1 MKTTNTIKLLIVA
14 LMLKFNPLA
23 AQQSKTAP
31 AWSNNTNIYEVNL
44 RQYTKGGKF
53 SDFAKE
59 LPRLKKMGVELLW
72 LMPIHP
78 VGVEGRKGSLG
89 SYYAVKNYKEVS
101 PEFGTMDD
109 FKTLVKTAH
118 EMGMKI
124 IIDWVANHTSPDN
137 IWVKEH
143 PEFYTKDDKGKFVPP
158 VPDWSDVIDLDYNN
172 KAMRIAMIDA
182 MNFWLKETDI
192 DGFRCDVAE
201 MVPTDFWIDCRTE
214 LDKTKKIFFLA
225 EGGIPELHKAFDMT
239 YSWNVYH
246 AFKGFFKKE
255 KTVDDVKKIIDSE
268 RIDFK
273 PEDLRMY
280 FTSNHDEN
288 SWNATEFEAF
298 GKASSAMSVVTYTL
312 GGMPLIYSGQESAF
326 DHRLQFFDKD
336 PIGWGNYSLQD
347 FYTKLAA
354 IKKNNP
360 ALDAGKEGGNFEWI
374 NTNNSNLIAYKRKKG
389 NNEVITVINMSNT
402 KQKINTADLTIK
414 EYKDFL
420 ADDKCGIYELTNY
433 DYSTKVSLELH
444 EFGYLILIKK

>member
-101 PEFGTMDD
+101 PEFGTIDD

-143 PEFYTKDDKGKFVPP
+143 PE
-158 VPDWSDVIDLDYNN
+158 
-172 KAMRIAMIDA
+172 
-182 MNFWLKETDI
+182 LK
-192 DGFRCDVAE
+192 
-201 MVPTDFWIDCRTE
+201 
-214 LDKTKKIFFLA
+214 
-225 EGGIPELHKAFDMT
+225 
-239 YSWNVYH
+239 
-246 AFKGFFKKE
+246 
-255 KTVDDVKKIIDSE
+255 
-268 RIDFK
+268 
-273 PEDLRMY
+273 
-280 FTSNHDEN
+280 
-288 SWNATEFEAF
+288 
-298 GKASSAMSVVTYTL
+298 
-312 GGMPLIYSGQESAF
+312 
-326 DHRLQFFDKD
+326 
-336 PIGWGNYSLQD
+336 
-347 FYTKLAA
+347 KL
-354 IKKNNP
+354 K
-360 ALDAGKEGGNFEWI
+360 L
-374 NTNNSNLIAYKRKKG
+374 
-389 NNEVITVINMSNT
+389 
-402 KQKINTADLTIK
+402 
-414 EYKDFL
+414 
-420 ADDKCGIYELTNY
+420 
-433 DYSTKVSLELH
+433 
-444 EFGYLILIKK
+444 LIKT

>member
-1 MKTTNTIKLLIVA
+1 MKKMNILNLIIVA
-14 LMLKFNPLA
+14 LMINLNPLA
-23 AQQSKTAP
+23 AQTKQAP
-31 AWSNNTNIYEVNL
+31 AWSNNCNIYEVNL
-44 RQYTKGGKF
+44 RQYTKGGNF
-53 SDFAKE
+53 NDFAKE

-78 VGVEGRKGSLG
+78 VGIEGRKGSLG

-101 PEFGTMDD
+101 PEFGTVDD

-118 EMGMKI
+118 EMEMKI

-143 PEFYTKDDKGKFVPP
+143 PEFYTIDDKGKFVPP

-225 EGGIPELHKAFDMT
+225 EGGISELHKAFDMT
-239 YSWNVYH
+239 YSWNVYN

-268 RIDFK
+268 RKDFK
-273 PEDLRMY
+273 PADLRMY

-374 NTNNSNLIAYKRKKG
+374 NTNNLNLIAYKRKKG

-402 KQKINTADLTIK
+402 KQKINTADLNVK

-433 DYSTKVSLELH
+433 DYSTKVSLELN